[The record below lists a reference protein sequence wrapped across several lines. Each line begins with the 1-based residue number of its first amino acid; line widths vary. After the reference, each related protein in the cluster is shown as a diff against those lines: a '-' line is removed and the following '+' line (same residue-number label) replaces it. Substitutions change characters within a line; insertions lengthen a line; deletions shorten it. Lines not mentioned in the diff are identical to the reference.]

1 MSLTTAPLTKS
12 MDNLKTAIDGVTS
25 RASALGESAVDM
37 VAETDFV
44 DRIKL
49 PALTFD
55 PTTLPGLTAAD
66 ALFDEIDNF
75 PDKMLESQAEVF
87 AKIAEFDAAV
97 GQIATFDEACAEM
110 LDARKAAIEAL
121 RERLEQLQ
129 QQILADMQR
138 LLSES
143 GEALKEAF
151 TEGMEEAGN
160 ATFDD
165 AQKLLEDAFSDYK
178 GLVEDTAVQLES
190 TVDEVLETFE
200 NGTKEILEEVIEVR
214 VRQLVEAQLVKV
226 IEDLGLSQ
234 AISASSQVLY
244 SSVATAAPNLVI
256 ALKAVGPVKSILEAM
271 KP

>member
-1 MSLTTAPLTKS
+1 MSLTIAPLTKS
-12 MDNLKTAIDGVTS
+12 MGNLKTAIDDVTS
-25 RASALGESAVDM
+25 QASALGESAAGM
-37 VAETDFV
+37 VAEADLV

-49 PALTFD
+49 PNLVFD
-55 PTTLPGLTAAD
+55 PATLPGLTTAN
-66 ALFDEIDNF
+66 ALFDEIDDF
-75 PDKMLESQAEVF
+75 PDKMLASQAEVF
-87 AKIAEFDAAV
+87 AKIAEFDAAI
-97 GQIATFDEACAEM
+97 GQIATFEEACVEM

-121 RERLEQLQ
+121 RERLEQLE
-129 QQILADMQR
+129 QQIIADIQR

-143 GEALKEAF
+143 GDALKEAL
-151 TEGMEEAGN
+151 TEGMEETGN

-178 GLVEDTAVQLES
+178 DLVEDTADQLES
-190 TVDEVLETFE
+190 TIDDVLEAFE
-200 NGTKEILEEVIEVR
+200 NGSQEILEEVIEER
-214 VRQLVEAQLVKV
+214 VRQLVEAQLVEV

-271 KP
+271 KL